1 MSLPEDSGARQHVEQ
16 DKLIEQA
23 RMVVSRLEKLSPDSL
38 WAWRSSGARGSLLKT
53 IERLEDDSQRGESI
67 SVQTQ
72 QLEVLIQW
80 GFDLLAKGARER
92 F

>member
-1 MSLPEDSGARQHVEQ
+1 MSFPEDSGARRHVEQ

-38 WAWRSSGARGSLLKT
+38 WARRSSGARGSLLKM
-53 IERLEDDSQRGESI
+53 IERLEDGPQRGEPI
-67 SVQTQ
+67 SVRMQ
-72 QLEVLIQW
+72 QLEALIQG